1 MSTSSEFLKVLS
13 AMTRSDLVCLPAA
26 RPLSR
31 TAHRRTRAS
40 RRRKPPTS
48 AASAKPTKLAR
59 PDSLPRLSR
68 TLTVSTSTSLR
79 RSRRPPSALLNTATS
94 NPRHTLATR
103 RATTGMTR
111 SRAATT
117 SNRLPSNC
125 APRRRTPTLNPPRR
139 RRSNRRSLLRTG
151 IPRPSV
157 VRSRRTDISSTTTTS
172 SSSSGVPTLLAK
184 WALRLSA
191 HPLPP
196 QSPRPLPSPSPR
208 LLMACR
214 STRSDLP
221 TAEVTDRRAR
231 RRTTRRRG
239 ARSRIECSWRRR
251 DPALWPR
258 AHLRL
263 RRT

>member
-1 MSTSSEFLKVLS
+1 
-13 AMTRSDLVCLPAA
+13 MTRSDLVCLPAA
-26 RPLSR
+26 PPLSR

-40 RRRKPPTS
+40 RRRKLLTS

-59 PDSLPRLSR
+59 LDFLPRLSR
-68 TLTVSTSTSLR
+68 TLTVSTSTSLC

-94 NPRHTLATR
+94 KPRHTLATR

-125 APRRRTPTLNPPRR
+125 APRRRTPTLNPLRR

-157 VRSRRTDISSTTTTS
+157 VRTRRTDISSITTTSS

-184 WALRLSA
+184 WALRQSA

-196 QSPRPLPSPSPR
+196 RSPRPLLYPSPR
-208 LLMACR
+208 PPMACR

-231 RRTTRRRG
+231 RRTRRRRG
-239 ARSRIECSWRRR
+239 ARSRIECS
-251 DPALWPR
+251 
-258 AHLRL
+258 
-263 RRT
+263 